1 MKNSSP
7 ASPFIAPL
15 PFKDLL
21 SGGEFDTGTL
31 NAVLATAAHVKS
43 DARAYAGAM
52 AGRVVCMVF
61 EKPSLRTRVS
71 FEAGVARL
79 GGHAIYFDMAG
90 TRLGER
96 ESVRDAA
103 GTLERMVDMIVCRT
117 HAHAPLAELA
127 RHSRVPVVNALCER
141 FHPCQALADA
151 LTIKETL
158 GDVRGAK
165 IVYIGD
171 GNNVAHSLAL
181 VASTLGANLTLVCPK
196 GYAPEPAVVGEA
208 RARAAE
214 SGGAISVTDALDP
227 VVGADVLYADTW
239 VSMGDEAEKS
249 RRLKA
254 FAPYQVNAT
263 LMAKAGP
270 QARFMHC
277 LPAKRGQEVTD
288 EVIDSPASIVFDQA
302 ENRMHAQN
310 ALMLHMLC
318 AGRDQSKRRWNGP
331 ATPRP
336 RDVGAQVAHGV
347 ARASTER

>member
-1 MKNSSP
+1 MKTSLS
-7 ASPFIAPL
+7 ASQFIAPL

-21 SGGEFDTGTL
+21 SGGEFDAASLG
-31 NAVLATAAHVKS
+31 AVLSTASHVKS
-43 DARAYAGAM
+43 DVRAFAGAL
-52 AGRVVCMVF
+52 AGRVVCMMF

-71 FEAGVARL
+71 FEAGTARL

-141 FHPCQALADA
+141 FHPCQALADVM
-151 LTIKETL
+151 TIKEAL

-165 IVYIGD
+165 VVYLGD
-171 GNNVAHSLAL
+171 GNNVAHSLAI
-181 VASTLGANLTLVCPK
+181 VASTLGADLTLVCPK
-196 GYAPEPAVVGEA
+196 GYALEAAVVGEA
-208 RARAAE
+208 QARSTD
-214 SGGAISVTDALDP
+214 SGGSVTVTDALDA
-227 VVGADVLYADTW
+227 VAGADILYADTW
-239 VSMGDEAEKS
+239 ISMGDEAEKA

-254 FAPYQVNAT
+254 FTPYQVNAA
-263 LMAKAGP
+263 MMSRAGAN
-270 QARFMHC
+270 ARFMHC

-288 EVIDSPASIVFDQA
+288 DVIDSPASIVFDQA

-318 AGRDQSKRRWNGP
+318 PGRDLHKTRTAAPPTS
-331 ATPRP
+331 RP
-336 RDVGAQVAHGV
+336 REVGAPLTH
-347 ARASTER
+347 